1 MVAAG
6 LGTGAPGEDPG
17 TEEEVLEAVKYALS
31 LCEDINAVDV
41 LGNTAMHGAA
51 YKQQP
56 LVVAYLDEQGA
67 EISIWNQENE
77 IGHTVAN
84 RRRYPPRDEYR

>member
-31 LCEDINAVDV
+31 LGEDI
-41 LGNTAMHGAA
+41 
-51 YKQQP
+51 
-56 LVVAYLDEQGA
+56 
-67 EISIWNQENE
+67 S
-77 IGHTVAN
+77 
-84 RRRYPPRDEYR
+84 